1 MWKGIVKNQAKYKQ
15 AVKYFFENKQ
25 NFKWT
30 YFYLVLLA
38 LLFLVHAL

>member
-25 NFKWT
+25 NFKELIFT
-30 YFYLVLLA
+30 LFY
-38 LLFLVHAL
+38 